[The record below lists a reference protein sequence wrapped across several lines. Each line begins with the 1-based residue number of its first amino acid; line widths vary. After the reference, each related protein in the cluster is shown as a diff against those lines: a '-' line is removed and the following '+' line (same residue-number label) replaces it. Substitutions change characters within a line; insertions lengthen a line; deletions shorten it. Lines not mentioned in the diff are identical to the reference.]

1 MKPQISRNAKLFVH
15 LVVVPLLLIS
25 AAWWLMQHAQSKLD
39 ELPTD
44 AQVQTEIQRLKG
56 LRADVESGKI
66 KQLRFDGDT
75 MIYAGA
81 AATQKLDRRIRTIE
95 SSFGGKLTAYSRAQ
109 PFAKASIAASL
120 AGIVVGLSGVLMALG
135 AGRAALRSREAL
147 ASVFDRTRR
156 AMPWLM
162 ALQIL
167 LMAVAIFL
175 LTVVIGWYAYE
186 TFTAPR
192 TDRGMAKLEIGGIVL
207 GLGATWVGLR
217 GIFGMRRAF
226 DAFEP
231 TPMSQWGREV
241 SEAQAPGLWA
251 HVRGIAARLDARAP
265 HHVVVGLT
273 DGFYVTA
280 HDVELLPEA
289 KVLKGETL
297 YLPLS
302 YAALM
307 RPEEL
312 DGIVGHELGH
322 FSGDDTQYSLRFVPL
337 HAGMARS
344 MVALELSHEQGSG
357 NWMLAPAALLGDFLM
372 ERVQRAVAHWSRLR
386 EFAAD
391 QVGVRVSGAPAN
403 ASALIRGSA
412 IAPVIGTY
420 LDETFRRP
428 EDAPPDILQGLLDYA
443 RKTGFQLPD
452 LNAELAITHP
462 TDTHPATADRVKA
475 LGVVVDETLIAH
487 ACAPAGDEGLRFL
500 DTLLPDRVQ
509 LQHQL
514 SADVSVASLENKQ
527 AVKAELQAVIEG
539 VSQPLALRERVRT
552 SQWISWAMVII
563 ALAGG
568 GVLLM
573 MMLKHGGPS
582 LALGLGLGLAAV
594 VGAAFASLALWWGR
608 RGKTPVGT
616 LTPTGLASDSLRAE
630 LPWAAM
636 EEMHATIVNG
646 STTQVTF
653 TLGPEAAPP
662 QLINSNL
669 RRFKWKP
676 KKRAFILSMG
686 RVNNTKPQELLD
698 LINDYRRADHARN
711 ILADMDAPS
720 QVKA

>member
-1 MKPQISRNAKLFVH
+1 MKRIQISGNTRLLIH
-15 LVVVPLLLIS
+15 LMVVPLVFIA

-56 LRADVESGKI
+56 LKAEVESGKI

-75 MIYAGA
+75 MIYSGA
-81 AATQKLDRRIRTIE
+81 AATQKLDRRIQTIE

-120 AGIVVGLSGVLMALG
+120 AGIAVGLSGVLMALI
-135 AGRAALRSREAL
+135 AGRTALRSREAL

-167 LMAVAIFL
+167 LMAAAIFL

-192 TDRGMAKLEIGGIVL
+192 THQGIAKLEIGGIAL

-231 TPMSQWGREV
+231 TPMTQWGREV

-265 HHVVVGLT
+265 RHVVVGLT

-280 HDVELLPEA
+280 HDVELMPEA

-344 MVALELSHEQGSG
+344 MTALELSHAQGSG

-372 ERVQRAVAHWSRLR
+372 EQVQRAVAHWSRLR

-391 QVGVRVSGAPAN
+391 QVGVCVSGATAN

-420 LDETFRRP
+420 LNETFRRP
-428 EDAPPDILQGLLDYA
+428 EDAPPDILQGLLEYA
-443 RKTGFQLPD
+443 RKVGFQPPD
-452 LNAELAITHP
+452 LNAEVASTHP
-462 TDTHPATADRVKA
+462 TDSHPATADRVKA
-475 LGVVVDETLIAH
+475 LGVVVDEALIAH
-487 ACAPAGDEGLRFL
+487 ACAPAGEEGLRFL
-500 DTLLPDRVQ
+500 DTLLPDRVK
-509 LQHQL
+509 LQRQL
-514 SADVSVASLENKQ
+514 SADVSAASLENKQ

-552 SQWISWAMVII
+552 SQWICWSMVVIT
-563 ALAGG
+563 LGGCRRGAGDDAEAWG
-568 GVLLM
+568 LQ
-573 MMLKHGGPS
+573 PWP
-582 LALGLGLGLAAV
+582 GLGDGSCGRGCGLLHIACPV
-594 VGAAFASLALWWGR
+594 VGQTWQDACGNPDPHRPCQRQPARGTALVR
-608 RGKTPVGT
+608 
-616 LTPTGLASDSLRAE
+616 
-630 LPWAAM
+630 
-636 EEMHATIVNG
+636 H
-646 STTQVTF
+646 
-653 TLGPEAAPP
+653 
-662 QLINSNL
+662 
-669 RRFKWKP
+669 
-676 KKRAFILSMG
+676 
-686 RVNNTKPQELLD
+686 
-698 LINDYRRADHARN
+698 
-711 ILADMDAPS
+711 
-720 QVKA
+720 